1 MCPEGWWDGRRKSE
15 AALYRLKTSVLA
27 FVSSFAPH
35 TGYYIRPETVPSTT
49 NAHTWCEFQYLKELK
64 EEYKKA
70 NLAWPRTWVIYE
82 DNTTK
87 DNKNNFRY
95 WWLSLLVKYGIFDR
109 IIVVYFDVG
118 VCVLLVL
125 SGCSQQCV

>member
-1 MCPEGWWDGRRKSE
+1 M
-15 AALYRLKTSVLA
+15 
-27 FVSSFAPH
+27 
-35 TGYYIRPETVPSTT
+35 VPSTT
-49 NAHTWCEFQYLKELK
+49 NAHTWCEFEYLKELK
-64 EEYKKA
+64 KEYLA
-70 NLAWPRTWVIYE
+70 AGLAWPRTWVIYE